1 VILVDAQGI
10 AASRP
15 GKPLFDQL
23 SVTVSSGDRLG
34 VLGVNGCGKSTLL
47 RMLAGTTEP
56 EAGRVLRGRDL
67 VVSVLDQ
74 QGALPEGTALAAVE
88 EVAGDAS
95 WEAAAVLDRL
105 GLGGHLDA
113 QVSELSGGQ
122 AKRVALARALVT
134 PSDLLVLDEPTNH
147 LDVDAIAWLE
157 QRLGGF
163 KGGLVLVTHDRHL
176 LARLT
181 NRVLEIDGGRAHLH
195 DGGYDAYL
203 LARSARIERE
213 LAEEN
218 TRQNLARRELEWL
231 RRGAPARTAKSKAHI
246 RRALEVQEAPTV
258 GAAAASGRDA
268 SADLVRV
275 DAVGGSSR
283 PSGARGWGVN
293 RHVDTPRLGDKVIEL
308 HGVDAGWPGGRMV
321 LSGVDLALGSR
332 ERLGVVG
339 PNGAGK
345 TTLLEVLAGRIEPLA
360 GRREVGS
367 TVRLGYFGQR
377 GPEIDLSL
385 RVREVVAGPHRT
397 PDWRDAALLERFWFG
412 ADAQWAPVELLSGGE
427 RRRLQLLVVLAAHP
441 NVLLLDEPTNDL
453 DLDTLRLVEDFCE
466 DWPGALVVVS
476 HDRAFLD
483 RTVDDV
489 VVVDGSGGVGRH
501 PGGYAAWDAARRE
514 STGGRGGTLR
524 GSSPSTD
531 RPGAPARREAGRS
544 QRSVSTI
551 RHELRA
557 ADRQVSE
564 LTNRREDL
572 VTRLSSSTDHQTLAA
587 LGVELGDVDA
597 ALATAEERWL
607 ALAAEAEERGLL
619 TQ

>member
-1 VILVDAQGI
+1 MILVDAQGI

-15 GKPLFDQL
+15 GKPLFDEL

-47 RMLAGTTEP
+47 RILSGTDES
-56 EAGRVLRGRDL
+56 EAGRVVRGRDV

-74 QGALPEGTALAAVE
+74 EGSLPAGTALAAVE
-88 EVAGDAS
+88 RVAGDAS

-105 GLGGHLDA
+105 GLGGHLDTD
-113 QVSELSGGQ
+113 VTGLSGGQ
-122 AKRVALARALVT
+122 AKRVALACALVR
-134 PSDLLVLDEPTNH
+134 PCDLLVLDEPTNH

-157 QRLGGF
+157 KRLETF

-181 NRVLEIDGGRAHLH
+181 NRVLEIDGGRAYLH

-203 LARSARIERE
+203 SARAARIERE
-213 LAEEN
+213 LSEET

-231 RRGAPARTAKSKAHI
+231 RRGAPARTAKSKAHV
-246 RRALEVQEAPTV
+246 RRALDVQRAPTT
-258 GAAAASGRDA
+258 GAAAPSGRDR
-268 SADLVRV
+268 SADLARV
-275 DAVGGSSR
+275 EAGGGTGR
-283 PSGARGWGVN
+283 PTGARGWGVN
-293 RHVDTPRLGDKVIEL
+293 RHVDTPRLGDKVITL
-308 HGVDAGWPGGRMV
+308 DGVDAGWADAPPV
-321 LSGVDLALGSR
+321 LRGVDLVVGNR

-345 TTLLEVLAGRIEPLA
+345 TTLLEVLAGRIEPAA
-360 GRREVGS
+360 GRREVGT

-377 GPEIDLSL
+377 GSELDLSM

-489 VVVDGSGGVGRH
+489 VIVDGSGAVGRH
-501 PGGYAAWDAARRE
+501 PGGYEAWDASRR
-514 STGGRGGTLR
+514 STAGGRMSMGRGPRPAGSGSRSERSSGG
-524 GSSPSTD
+524 
-531 RPGAPARREAGRS
+531 S

-557 ADRQVSE
+557 ADRRVAE
-564 LTNRREDL
+564 LTARRLDLED
-572 VTRLSSSTDHQTLAA
+572 RLAA
-587 LGVELGDVDA
+587 SSADHEVLAVVGAELGEVTT
-597 ALATAEERWL
+597 ALAFAEEEWL
-607 ALAAEAEERGLL
+607 ALAAEAEERGLASS
-619 TQ
+619 

>member
-1 VILVDAQGI
+1 MILVDAQGI

-74 QGALPEGTALAAVE
+74 QGALPDGTALAAVE

-157 QRLGGF
+157 QRLAGF

-213 LAEEN
+213 LAEET

-246 RRALEVQEAPTV
+246 RRALEVQEAPSV

-275 DAVGGSSR
+275 DAGGGSSR

-321 LSGVDLALGSR
+321 LSGVDLALRNR

-345 TTLLEVLAGRIEPLA
+345 TTLLEVLATA
-360 GRREVGS
+360 G
-367 TVRLGYFGQR
+367 
-377 GPEIDLSL
+377 
-385 RVREVVAGPHRT
+385 
-397 PDWRDAALLERFWFG
+397 AA
-412 ADAQWAPVELLSGGE
+412 
-427 RRRLQLLVVLAAHP
+427 
-441 NVLLLDEPTNDL
+441 
-453 DLDTLRLVEDFCE
+453 
-466 DWPGALVVVS
+466 
-476 HDRAFLD
+476 
-483 RTVDDV
+483 
-489 VVVDGSGGVGRH
+489 
-501 PGGYAAWDAARRE
+501 
-514 STGGRGGTLR
+514 
-524 GSSPSTD
+524 
-531 RPGAPARREAGRS
+531 
-544 QRSVSTI
+544 
-551 RHELRA
+551 
-557 ADRQVSE
+557 
-564 LTNRREDL
+564 
-572 VTRLSSSTDHQTLAA
+572 
-587 LGVELGDVDA
+587 
-597 ALATAEERWL
+597 
-607 ALAAEAEERGLL
+607 
-619 TQ
+619 